1 VLIEREVNG
10 EKVRKT
16 VTLALD
22 ENPIFGIKM
31 PAIKAKHRVVITGE
45 EAERFPESL
54 GDDRPQDGDELV
66 AINGQKIRNA
76 QDALGFLDESRGEI
90 NLTLRRGVG
99 DDAREWEVPYE
110 PRRHFYTNSSA
121 FIAGVSIVPPP
132 YVNLMR
138 KGGPADV
145 AGLKKGDRFVA
156 LVNADGNET
165 PLNSFG
171 DLSLMVDQS
180 GGTPMRFKVMR
191 DGAPVQVSVT
201 PEPRETH
208 PGRYQLGMLISAT
221 DPRDHK
227 KVGDEDLLEASGGKL
242 IAHGV
247 RPGSQAAQAGL
258 KPGDVI
264 VGLKLDG
271 EEQTNPD
278 NGNVDAVA
286 FSAAMFDASRAAT
299 IPEITFQV
307 QRDGGTKDIKV
318 SPDSKGPESGAYMEV
333 ATAELRSDPVTY
345 GLIESVE
352 QGFYHSKKVG
362 YKIMMTLS
370 ALVTGR
376 VKIWHLG
383 GPVVIAKRSYSL
395 AQWGIGTLIFFLAF
409 ISINL
414 AIVNMIPLPVLD
426 GGQWLIVTIEA
437 IRGKPL
443 PEKAMTWVSLPSFIA
458 VLLLMAFVLANDL
471 VTVFVRKWV

>member
-1 VLIEREVNG
+1 
-10 EKVRKT
+10 
-16 VTLALD
+16 
-22 ENPIFGIKM
+22 
-31 PAIKAKHRVVITGE
+31 
-45 EAERFPESL
+45 
-54 GDDRPQDGDELV
+54 
-66 AINGQKIRNA
+66 
-76 QDALGFLDESRGEI
+76 
-90 NLTLRRGVG
+90 
-99 DDAREWEVPYE
+99 
-110 PRRHFYTNSSA
+110 
-121 FIAGVSIVPPP
+121 
-132 YVNLMR
+132 
-138 KGGPADV
+138 
-145 AGLKKGDRFVA
+145 
-156 LVNADGNET
+156 
-165 PLNSFG
+165 
-171 DLSLMVDQS
+171 
-180 GGTPMRFKVMR
+180 
-191 DGAPVQVSVT
+191 
-201 PEPRETH
+201 
-208 PGRYQLGMLISAT
+208 MLISAT

-286 FSAAMFDASRAAT
+286 FSAAMFAASRAAT
-299 IPEITFQV
+299 TPEITFQV

-471 VTVFVRKWV
+471 VTVFWRKWV